1 MTKQCP
7 SCGGDCGRTAKSG
20 CMYGVGPTTGNIL
33 MDSFNAMEAKKNSVI
48 PGGFKKSALSA
59 LQKTIKREVLEYAG
73 RISLAEAI
81 GVLEVVKHDLI
92 EEHRE

>member
-1 MTKQCP
+1 MPYGGRNFCLKCGADKAPKQDAP
-7 SCGGDCGRTAKSG
+7 N
-20 CMYGVGPTTGNIL
+20 V
-33 MDSFNAMEAKKNSVI
+33 V

>member
-20 CMYGVGPTTGNIL
+20 CNYGKSAPN
-33 MDSFNAMEAKKNSVI
+33 VI

-81 GVLEVVKHDLI
+81 GVLEIVKHDLI